1 MDSWQFIQKEVPKPS
16 PEPQQPQP
24 VPTAIPQQNT
34 PSLTPTSST
43 APSQANTKLSG
54 LSKTK
59 ILSVKKKGSK
69 NCSIKL
75 KKVKNAAGYQI
86 LYSTNKSFK
95 KNVKKITSKSVTCT
109 VKKLKHGKKYYF
121 KARAY
126 AKSSSGKTI
135 YGAYSSIKGRKF

>member
-1 MDSWQFIQKEVPKPS
+1 MKVEILREKRKTIVLKIIDEKTAVLKVP
-16 PEPQQPQP
+16 
-24 VPTAIPQQNT
+24 
-34 PSLTPTSST
+34 L
-43 APSQANTKLSG
+43 KLSEKKINEF
-54 LSKTK
+54 LQSKS
-59 ILSVKKKGSK
+59 LW
-69 NCSIKL
+69 L
-75 KKVKNAAGYQI
+75 E
-86 LYSTNKSFK
+86 